1 MLLIERKREPN
12 FNTEEEEEE
21 ERRERVIKRNLEN
34 AAYTLQS
41 VDFKI
46 C

>member
-12 FNTEEEEEE
+12 FNSEEEEE